1 MKRFAA
7 LPLALLPLTLAL
19 AADPPASDPPV
30 SDPPVVEPTPVP
42 TPKPKKPKVSLK
54 SVGGGNGAVEGGNGE
69 KVLGPI
75 GKGLSFTGG
84 WSLTGRSNSVS
95 GSTQARSWY
104 DYQNNNNFVNTRPL
118 GPFQQN
124 LDLHVQGKLLNLFDV
139 NATLTN
145 DKFRASQ
152 QQFVGLNFED
162 GKGTKLSLGDVNAT
176 LSGNELVSFSRNL
189 QGLLVS
195 REFGKGASGGKLTG
209 VASITRALTR
219 RGNFQGNGTTG
230 PYFVNAQ
237 QIMQGSET
245 ILLNGQKLAPGQ
257 DYKLDYFT
265 GQLDMLNSRI
275 LNRQDTVEY
284 TYEAQSF
291 NTQAGVLTGLRYD
304 LPQTG
309 KTTMGFTILNQKAG
323 AGGVRGA
330 AKLVTQYFPVV
341 GDINYRYFLDSP
353 PQGGKPTAVR
363 YQNRLLTEGIDYAYN
378 ASLNYLQLR
387 VALPPDTSITGI
399 SSLAA
404 DYTPT
409 VQAGVGGD
417 RRVFGFDAATALPGN
432 GRVNLQLGQSD
443 GADKTRSGM
452 GVTLATTF
460 QSPANAKRTWTLT
473 NTLRNIEPG
482 FSSID
487 STSSAFL
494 RAEQTLATNFTYNP
508 GKLWDATVRLSEGKQ
523 GSSGLT
529 STGTGAGT
537 TAASGLTWAG
547 DRSLNLGINI
557 KPESKSGRPLPQFS
571 LRHDDRSQSYTGS
584 RSSYLSDML
593 NVRWTPKKDGAL
605 SLDGSL
611 GRTASRG
618 RSVFATAYTDT
629 VGTGT
634 SSTDSGTL
642 LGGYRSGASGTSTDS
657 ASNLANL
664 GIRYAVNS
672 RFSVNGSLGLSQTSY
687 LSGGTT
693 ATTSVAGT
701 GTTQRD
707 LGLGFRFQ
715 VTPALL
721 VEWTGSEG
729 ANGQSVAGYYG
740 STGGVAGTGTSTGQK
755 TRNQNATL
763 RFSPTEKLDFSL
775 SHRQQLSL
783 IPGYD
788 STSNV
793 STDLSATANI
803 SPTFV
808 LGAQVAQTNN
818 TYVSGGGKSD
828 NLSYGITTQHGP
840 FGKLTFN
847 TSFSRYSYGA
857 GLGSLSTG
865 TGGTGVGSG
874 IGGGSTTSFGAS
886 DGITNAFGV
895 RANYDLP
902 GASLFLLFS
911 NTNQTPSGSS
921 TNTGTGNSLSGSAY
935 HSSSN
940 FRDNDLQLGAQWK
953 LTELVGM
960 TFSTRLANRKD
971 REDAQ
976 YSYRAR
982 TFNVDFGLRF

>member
-1 MKRFAA
+1 MKRFVAA
-7 LPLALLPLTLAL
+7 LPLALLPLTFVL
-19 AADPPASDPPV
+19 AADPPASDPPAT
-30 SDPPVVEPTPVP
+30 DPPVVDPTPVP
-42 TPKPKKPKVSLK
+42 TPPPTPLPKKPKVSVK
-54 SVGGGNGAVEGGNGE
+54 SVGGGGSVIEGGNGE
-69 KVLGPI
+69 KVLGPL
-75 GKGLSFTGG
+75 GKGLSFSGG
-84 WSLTGRSNSVS
+84 WSLTHRANSVS

-104 DYQNNNNFVNTRPL
+104 DYQNNNSFLNTRPL

-124 LDLHVQGKLLNLFDV
+124 LDLHVQGKLLNVFDV

-245 ILLNGQKLAPGQ
+245 ILLNGQKLVSGQ

-265 GQLDMLNSRI
+265 GQLDMLSSRI

-309 KTTMGFTILNQKAG
+309 KTTMGVTLLNQKAG

-363 YQNRLLTEGIDYAYN
+363 YQNRLLTENVDYVYN

-409 VQAGVGGD
+409 TQAGVGGD
-417 RRVFGFDAATALPGN
+417 RRVFGFDAQTALPGN

-443 GADKTRSGM
+443 GVDKTRSGM
-452 GVTLATTF
+452 GITLATTF
-460 QSPANAKRTWTLT
+460 QSPANSKRTWTLT

-494 RAEQTLATNFTYNP
+494 RAERTLATSFAYNP
-508 GKLWDATVRLSEGKQ
+508 GKLWNATVRLSQGKQ
-523 GSSGLT
+523 GSSGLA
-529 STGTGAGT
+529 STGATPAG
-537 TAASGLTWAG
+537 GLTWAG
-547 DRSLNLGINI
+547 DRSLNLGVDIT
-557 KPESKSGRPLPQFS
+557 PESKSGRPLPQFT
-571 LRHDDRSQSYTGS
+571 LRHDDRGQTYTGS
-584 RSSYLSDML
+584 RSSYLSDTL
-593 NVRWTPKKDGAL
+593 GFRWTPKKDGAL
-605 SLDGSL
+605 SFDGSL

-629 VGTGT
+629 VGTGAT
-634 SSTDSGTL
+634 TGSGTL
-642 LGGYRSGASGTSTDS
+642 LGGYRNGASGTTTDS

-664 GIRYAVNS
+664 GVRYALNA
-672 RFSVNGSLGLSQTSY
+672 RLSVNGSLGLSKTSY
-687 LSGGTT
+687 LSGGTD
-693 ATTSVAGT
+693 TTSGN

-707 LGLGFRFQ
+707 LGMGLRYQ
-715 VTPALL
+715 ITPALL

-729 ANGQSVAGYYG
+729 ANGQSVAGYYAAA
-740 STGGVAGTGTSTGQK
+740 GGVGGTGTSTGQK
-755 TRNQNATL
+755 TRNQNATV
-763 RFSPTEKLDFSL
+763 RFSPTEKLDLSL
-775 SHRQQLSL
+775 SHRRQLSL

-788 STSNV
+788 STENV

-847 TSFSRYSYGA
+847 TSLSRYSYGA
-857 GLGSLSTG
+857 GLGSLGTG
-865 TGGTGVGSG
+865 TGTGTGVGAG
-874 IGGGSTTSFGAS
+874 IGGGLGGGTSSFGAS
-886 DGITNAFGV
+886 DGITNALGV

-902 GASLFLLFS
+902 GASLFLLYS
-911 NTNQTPSGSS
+911 NTNQSPSGSA
-921 TNTGTGNSLSGSAY
+921 TGTGNSLSGSTY

-940 FRDNDLQLGAQWK
+940 FLDNDFQLGAQWK